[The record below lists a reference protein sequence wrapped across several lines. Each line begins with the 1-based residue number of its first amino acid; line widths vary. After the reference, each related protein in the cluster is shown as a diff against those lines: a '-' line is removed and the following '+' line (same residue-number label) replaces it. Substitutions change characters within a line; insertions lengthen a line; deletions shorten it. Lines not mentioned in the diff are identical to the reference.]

1 MNTKKLIKTFMAVCV
16 IAAAIVGMTST
27 SKAFASSASLAFTC
41 DSASVHVGDVIE
53 VTLTITAD
61 VAPGD
66 FEGYISYDDNKL
78 QYVTGPDSMTG
89 GEGILKIRDEELGS
103 TSNVRKYSM
112 YFKAVKLGSC
122 TIAMRGT
129 PEVYEADAGYLMSVS
144 ASDLTIEIQADVKA
158 SSDATLA
165 SMKVSTGELEPK
177 FAADVYSY
185 TLSVPYE
192 TTSLIVSAVPSDDA
206 AEVKIEGNT
215 DLALGRNRVLVM
227 VTAEDG
233 TVLKYII
240 YADRAEA
247 GEQADASGDGTQDT
261 AGSDSGETAKTAEGT
276 YFYAVE
282 KDGDVILNQGA
293 CYKVCP
299 DDGTVSIPS
308 GYFKTS
314 VLISGNTVVAYS
326 PTQDLSS
333 DFLLMIL
340 SKNGGAPE
348 LYSFDRVEK
357 TIQRY
362 KGSLKDNV
370 ISTTGSGYSTI
381 DEQELTEGYEKSL
394 SNLMLVIAVL
404 CGICM
409 LLIILT
415 IRYAMKAKKPAKR
428 RSSST
433 NRRTRSNNS
442 QDRYRY

>member
-1 MNTKKLIKTFMAVCV
+1 MFMAVCV
-16 IAAAIVGMTST
+16 LTAAILGLTST
-27 SKAFASSASLAFTC
+27 LEASASSASLTFTC
-41 DSASVHVGDVIE
+41 DSASVRVGDVIE

-66 FEGYISYDDNKL
+66 FEGYISYDDNRL
-78 QYVTGPDSMTG
+78 QYVTGPDCMTG
-89 GEGILKIRDEELGS
+89 GEGILKIRDEEPGS
-103 TSNVRKYSM
+103 ISNIRKYVM
-112 YFKAVKLGSC
+112 YFKAQKIGSC

-144 ASDLTIEIQADVKA
+144 SGELSLEIQADIKA
-158 SSDATLA
+158 SSDASLA
-165 SMKVSTGELEPK
+165 SMKVSGGTLAPE
-177 FAADVYSY
+177 FATDVYSY
-185 TLSVPYE
+185 TLSVPFE
-192 TTSLIVSAVPSDDA
+192 TTSLIVSAVPTDEK

-215 DLALGRNRVLVM
+215 NLELGRNRVLVM

-240 YADRAEA
+240 YADRAE
-247 GEQADASGDGTQDT
+247 DGVI
-261 AGSDSGETAKTAEGT
+261 DSGAQDDAGRDSSESTSDQRGTSTEGT

-293 CYKVCP
+293 CYKVCA
-299 DDGTVSIPS
+299 DDGTVAIPS

-314 VLISGNTVVAYS
+314 VLISGNTITAYS

-333 DFLLMIL
+333 DFLLLIL
-340 SKNGGAPE
+340 AKSGGVPE

-357 TIQRY
+357 TLQRY

-381 DEQELTEGYEKSL
+381 NEQELTEGYEKSL

-415 IRYAMKAKKPAKR
+415 IRFAMKAKKPAKR
-428 RSSST
+428 KSSSSG
-433 NRRTRSNNS
+433 NRSRSGNSRNN
-442 QDRYRY
+442 YRY